1 MKSDGRGKMSARKI
15 GRTVLIACLLI
26 TAVACGKATPPA
38 PRTTIQQFM
47 EGEVNP
53 AGDFVFKS
61 VQQIADA
68 HGARLKAPRDDA
80 EWRAVR
86 EQLMVLYDAPKV
98 LAADGVRAAPPGT
111 RSEHPGI
118 ESEPDEIQQAVDSNR
133 PEFNRRAYR
142 LKDAAGVAI
151 KAVDAKDPL
160 ALMTA
165 LDGIDKA
172 CESCHLRYFY
182 PKDKRARQA
191 AKEDGIT
198 Y

>member
-1 MKSDGRGKMSARKI
+1 MSAREI
-15 GRTVLIACLLI
+15 CRTVLIACLLI

-165 LDGIDKA
+165 LDSIDKA